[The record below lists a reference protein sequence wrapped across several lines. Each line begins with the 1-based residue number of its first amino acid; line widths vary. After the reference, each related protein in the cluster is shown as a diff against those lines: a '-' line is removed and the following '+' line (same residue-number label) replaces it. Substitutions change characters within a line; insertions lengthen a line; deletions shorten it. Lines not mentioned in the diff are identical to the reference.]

1 MPTERPSN
9 RLIHEKSPYLLQ
21 HAYNP
26 VAWYPWGD
34 EAFAKARTEGK
45 PIFLSVGYST
55 CHWCHVMEK
64 ESFED
69 EEIAR
74 LLNEHFVAIKVD
86 REERPDVDRIYMS
99 ALQAMGQE
107 GGWPMSMFLLP
118 DLKPFW
124 GGTYFPP
131 VSRYGRTGFPEI
143 LRRIHQVWTAE
154 RSKAEE
160 AAESMLTYL
169 KDLSR
174 NGSSGQRVLGDSLEL
189 GLQQLE
195 KTYDPVH
202 GGFGGGPKFPR
213 PSVFEFLLRY
223 FERTGSAKAREMV
236 ETTLDRMAAG
246 GIYDHVGGGF
256 HRYAVDREWRVP
268 HFEKMLYDQAQL
280 VSAYADAY
288 LLSRKP
294 VYARVIRETVGY
306 VLRDMTHAE
315 GGFSSAEDADSSRPE
330 SPEESG
336 EGAFYLW
343 TAAELGA
350 LLGPSA
356 IDFCA
361 HYGVEEGGNATFDPQ
376 QEFTGRNIL
385 YVAHP
390 LEEMAISKGV
400 SAAEISVSLE
410 ASRQKVFE
418 ARCARPRPH
427 CDDKVLTSWNG
438 LMVSALVKASR
449 TVGESSYKEAAS
461 RAAEFVFAR
470 LYDPASGVLRRRFRD
485 HESKFDGFLDDY
497 AFFTQGLI
505 DLYESTGE
513 FRWLRSAVS
522 LTEKQIELFWDGE
535 HGAFFDTA
543 GGDPSVLVRIKDHH
557 DGAEP
562 TGNSVSLMNLLRL
575 AQITNRS
582 EWRRKAEQILDVFAP
597 ILTHQ
602 PVALPHMSAGLL
614 FSESQPIQVV
624 LAGSPGDREMTA
636 LRREVFSRYVPG
648 RVVLHADGAEGQEF
662 LAEQAPAIR
671 GMVPID
677 GKPTAYVCRDFVCT
691 MPTSDAVQ
699 LSRLLDAG

>member
-1 MPTERPSN
+1 MPTERPPN
-9 RLIHEKSPYLLQ
+9 RLIHEKSPYLRQ

-64 ESFED
+64 ESFEN

-74 LLNEHFVAIKVD
+74 LLNEYFVAIKVD

-99 ALQAMGQE
+99 ALQAMGQD

-131 VSRYGRTGFPEI
+131 VSRYGRTGFPDI

-160 AAESMLTYL
+160 AAESILTYL

-174 NGSSGQRVLGDSLEL
+174 TGGSGDRILGESLDLE
-189 GLQQLE
+189 LQQLE

-223 FERTGSAKAREMV
+223 SRRTGSVKAREMV

-280 VSAYADAY
+280 VSAYVDAY

-294 VYARVIRETVGY
+294 VYAQVIGETVGY
-306 VLRDMTHAE
+306 VLRDMAHAE
-315 GGFSSAEDADSSRPE
+315 GGFSSAEDADSPRPE
-330 SPEESG
+330 TPQESG

-343 TAAELGA
+343 TAAELRS
-350 LLGPSA
+350 LLGPA
-356 IDFCA
+356 ATEFFA
-361 HYGVEEGGNATFDPQ
+361 RYGVEEGGNAPFDPQ

-385 YVAHP
+385 YVARP
-390 LEEMAISKGV
+390 LEGLAISQGV
-400 SAAEISVSLE
+400 SAVELSASLE
-410 ASRQKVFE
+410 ASRRKVFN
-418 ARCARPRPH
+418 ARAARPRPH

-438 LMVSALVKASR
+438 LMISALVKASGA
-449 TVGESSYKEAAS
+449 VGESSYEEAAR
-461 RAAEFVFAR
+461 RAAEFVFAH
-470 LYDPASGVLRRRFRD
+470 LYDPASGMLSRRFREN
-485 HESKFDGFLDDY
+485 ESKFNGFLDDY

-513 FRWLRSAVS
+513 LRWLRSAVS
-522 LTEKQIELFWDGE
+522 LSEKQIELFWDRE
-535 HGAFFDTA
+535 HGAFFETS

-575 AQITNRS
+575 AQITGRS
-582 EWRRKAEQILDVFAP
+582 EWRRKAEQILEVFAP
-597 ILTHQ
+597 IITHQ
-602 PVALPHMSAGLL
+602 PVALPHMCAGLL
-614 FSESQPIQVV
+614 FLESHPIQVV
-624 LAGSPGDREMTA
+624 LAGSPGDREMMA
-636 LRREVFSRYVPG
+636 LRREVFLRFLPG
-648 RVVLHADGAEGQEF
+648 RVVLYADGAEGQEF
-662 LAEQAPAIR
+662 LSEQAPAIR
-671 GMVPID
+671 GMVPLE
-677 GKPTAYVCRDFVCT
+677 GRPTAYVCRDFICT
-691 MPTSDAVQ
+691 MPTSDPIQ
-699 LSRLLDAG
+699 LGRLLDAG

>member
-1 MPTERPSN
+1 MPTERPPN
-9 RLIHEKSPYLLQ
+9 HLIHEKSPYLRQ

-64 ESFED
+64 ESFENQ
-69 EEIAR
+69 EVAR
-74 LLNEHFVAIKVD
+74 LLNEYFVAIKVD

-99 ALQAMGQE
+99 ALQAMGQD

-131 VSRYGRTGFPEI
+131 VSRYGRTGFPDI
-143 LRRIHQVWTAE
+143 LRRVHQVWTAE

-174 NGSSGQRVLGDSLEL
+174 TGSSGQRASGESLDLGF
-189 GLQQLE
+189 QQLD

-223 FERTGSAKAREMV
+223 YERTGSAKAREMV

-256 HRYAVDREWRVP
+256 HRYSVDGEWRVP

-280 VSAYADAY
+280 ISAYADAY
-288 LLSRKP
+288 SLSRKP
-294 VYARVIRETVGY
+294 VYARVIRETVRY
-306 VLRDMTHAE
+306 VLRDMAHRE
-315 GGFSSAEDADSSRPE
+315 GGFSSAEDADSPRPE

-343 TAAELGA
+343 TAAEVRE
-350 LLGPSA
+350 LLGPA
-356 IDFCA
+356 AAGFCA
-361 HYGVEEGGNATFDPQ
+361 YYGLEEGGNAPFDPQ

-385 YVAHP
+385 YIARP
-390 LEEMAISKGV
+390 LEKVAMSQGV
-400 SAAEISVSLE
+400 SAAELSVSLE
-410 ASRQKVFE
+410 ASRQRLFE
-418 ARCARPRPH
+418 ARAARPRPQ

-449 TVGESSYKEAAS
+449 VVGEPSYEDAAC
-461 RAAEFVFAR
+461 RGAEFVFAR
-470 LYDPASGVLRRRFRD
+470 LYDPSSGMLWRRFRD
-485 HESKFDGFLDDY
+485 DESRFDGFLDDY
-497 AFFTQGLI
+497 AFFTRGLI

-513 FRWLRSAVS
+513 FRWLRNAVS
-522 LTEKQIELFWDGE
+522 LTEKQIDLFWDGE
-535 HGAFFDTA
+535 HGGFFETS

-575 AQITNRS
+575 AQITGRS
-582 EWRRKAEQILDVFAP
+582 EWRRKAEQLLDVFAP
-597 ILTHQ
+597 ILAHQ
-602 PVALPHMSAGLL
+602 PVALPSMSAGVIQA
-614 FSESQPIQVV
+614 EANPIQVV
-624 LAGSPGDREMTA
+624 LAGGPGDREMGP
-636 LRREVFSRYVPG
+636 LRKEVFSRFLPH
-648 RVVLHADGAEGQEF
+648 RVVLYADGAEGQEF
-662 LAEQAPAIR
+662 LSRRAPAIR
-671 GMVPID
+671 GMVPL
-677 GKPTAYVCRDFVCT
+677 GGRPTAYVCRNFVCT
-691 MPTSDAVQ
+691 MPTSDPIQVG
-699 LSRLLDAG
+699 RLLDAN